1 MTKNF
6 TLLFLLK
13 SFLLKKLSNICA
25 QFIVK
30 CLLYFEFVSFELRD
44 FTDLSFIHFFSLKIP
59 QGKKTT
65 HTHTHTHYK
74 YRKLHFSRAFFF
86 FFLMPRSAI
95 LLLWFF
101 KVKQYT
107 ALRIAPATQDTLRY
121 QLYLGRERSI

>member
-65 HTHTHTHYK
+65 HTHTTNTGNCISQG
-74 YRKLHFSRAFFF
+74 LFFF
-86 FFLMPRSAI
+86 FFSCQEVQFCFYGSL
-95 LLLWFF
+95 
-101 KVKQYT
+101 K
-107 ALRIAPATQDTLRY
+107 
-121 QLYLGRERSI
+121 